1 MEEILITIQKT
12 VEPALSQVFIFLIQ
26 LALASLVFFI
36 GWRITQVMQKIA
48 RRALY
53 RRDPETAARLFAAV
67 HRLILIGG
75 IALSAAAALL
85 VMGLQL
91 ETLMTSLGLA
101 SVGVAFALKDSL
113 ENSFSGLYL
122 LFERTF
128 KEGDVVAVTDI
139 EGYVEAVSIRT
150 TNIRTYDGLHVL
162 VPNKMF
168 FTNPFTNKT
177 HYPSRRY
184 ELGVGVNYAS
194 DLRKAHTVILE
205 AVTSAAG
212 VLSNPLPS
220 VTLDK
225 FEPLFVHATVRYW
238 INWQTTDLHA
248 TTTAISQAIVEAAH
262 REGIDLF
269 LQTQKV
275 VETLKANSARP
286 V

>member
-1 MEEILITIQKT
+1 MEQILVAIQKT
-12 VEPALSQVFIFLIQ
+12 VTPAFENIVTFLIE
-26 LALASLVFFI
+26 LIIALIVFFI
-36 GWRITQVMQKIA
+36 GWRLTQYAQKIT

-75 IALSAAAALL
+75 VGLSAAAALL
-85 VMGLQL
+85 VMGLSL

-101 SVGVAFALKDSL
+101 SVGIAFALKDSL

-128 KEGDVVAVTDI
+128 KEGDIVAVTDV
-139 EGYVEAVSIRT
+139 EGYVEEVSIRT
-150 TNIRTYDGLHVL
+150 TNIRTYDGVHVL

-177 HYPSRRY
+177 HYHTRRY
-184 ELGVGVNYAS
+184 DVGVGINYAS
-194 DLRKAHTVILE
+194 DLRKAHAVLLE
-205 AVTSAAG
+205 AIKGVEG
-212 VLSNPLPS
+212 VLSDPPPS

-225 FEPLFVHATVRYW
+225 FETLFVHATVRYW
-238 INWQTTDLHA
+238 INWQTTDLSA
-248 TTTAISQAIVEAAH
+248 VTTAMSQAIVEAAQ

-275 VETLKANSARP
+275 LETITAR
-286 V
+286 

>member
-1 MEEILITIQKT
+1 MEQILVAIQKT
-12 VEPALSQVFIFLIQ
+12 VTPAFENIVTFLIE
-26 LALASLVFFI
+26 LIIALIVFFI
-36 GWRITQVMQKIA
+36 GWRLTQYAQKIT

-75 IALSAAAALL
+75 VSLSAAAALL
-85 VMGLQL
+85 VMGLKL

-101 SVGVAFALKDSL
+101 SVGIAFALKDSL

-128 KEGDVVAVTDI
+128 KEGDIVAVTGI
-139 EGYVEAVSIRT
+139 EGYVEEVSIRT

-184 ELGVGVNYAS
+184 DLGVGVNHAS
-194 DLRKAHTVILE
+194 DLRKAHAVMLE
-205 AVTSAAG
+205 AVKGVEG
-212 VLSNPLPS
+212 VLADPPPS
-220 VTLDK
+220 VALDK

-238 INWQTTDLHA
+238 INWQTTDLFA
-248 TTTAISQAIVEAAH
+248 VTTAISQTIVEAAQ

-269 LQTQKV
+269 LQPQKAL
-275 VETLKANSARP
+275 EAIRAD
-286 V
+286 